1 MGKVRSVEYDGG
13 IKTRYIQESDGKLT
27 INNEQNV
34 NPLLKRNKE
43 LYNHDNGYLSKAKEM
58 KRVASVPPLVLQI
71 WAKEYNGSNNWFAL
85 PKDIQRKIM
94 RTKLNSTSL
103 DILEQQKVIYNGTI
117 NIFTIKIIYS

>member
-1 MGKVRSVEYDGG
+1 MGKVRAVDYDNG
-13 IKTRYIQESDGKLT
+13 IKTKYIQESDGKLT

-34 NPLLKRNKE
+34 NSLLDRNKK
-43 LYNHDNGYLSKAKEM
+43 LYNNTDQGWVSKAKEM

-94 RTKLNSTSL
+94 KTKLNSNEFRYFRTAEGNL
-103 DILEQQKVIYNGTI
+103 
-117 NIFTIKIIYS
+117 